1 MKRNIVKYI
10 TSCLLVAAVVASC
23 KKPSDFGDLNV
34 DPNNPADPN
43 TALLFTNAIRS
54 GLSTGVGAV
63 TAADPLLYV
72 QHLSE
77 VFYTNASRYSSRIFD
92 YNGIYNGPLND
103 LQSIIDLNTDPETK
117 TKPYVIAGGSNAN
130 QIAAARILKAFIFMQ
145 MADRWGDIPYS
156 AALKKVDDITPAFD
170 KQEEVYKALFTE
182 LKEAAAGIDGGAGP
196 SGDILLGGDM
206 DWWKQW
212 AATIRMIIALRLSK
226 ADAATGKTEFAA
238 AVADGV
244 LEDNAHSISYAYLS
258 DANNQNPWYNNYVV
272 AKRYDYAISETLVNK
287 LKALNDPRLAVFAD
301 KTSGGTYVGMPYGL
315 TSPVGYSAGTV
326 GNPGNISLIGAAFRQ
341 QNSKASVTTYAQ
353 VQFAQAEAA
362 HLGWIAGGE
371 AAAATF
377 YLEGIQASLEQFGVG
392 ASYATYIAQ
401 PAVVYNAANAVELI
415 QTQKWIASY
424 LGNGYEAWAEWRRT
438 GYPVLTPAPGAA
450 PVSGGQIPR
459 RQAYPT
465 TERDL
470 NSENYNIVIG
480 RQGADELTTKTWVD
494 QP

>member
-1 MKRNIVKYI
+1 MKTNIVKYI

-23 KKPSDFGDLNV
+23 KKPGDFGDLNV
-34 DPNNPADPN
+34 DPNNPSDPN
-43 TALLFTNAIRS
+43 TALMLTSAIRS
-54 GLSTGVGAV
+54 GLSTGIGAV

-72 QHLSE
+72 QQLSE

-92 YNGIYNGPLND
+92 YNGLYNGPLAD
-103 LQSIIDLNTDPETK
+103 LQTIIDLNTAADTK
-117 TKPYVIAGGSNAN
+117 NKPSVISGGSNAN
-130 QIAAARILKAFIFMQ
+130 QVAAARILKAFIFMQ
-145 MADRWGDIPYS
+145 MADRWGDIPYT
-156 AALKKVDDITPAFD
+156 AALKKLEDITPAFD
-170 KQEEVYKALFTE
+170 KQQDVYKALFQE
-182 LKEAAAGIDGGAGP
+182 LKDAVAGIDGGAGP
-196 SGDILLGGDM
+196 TGDILLEGDM

-212 AATIRMIIALRLSK
+212 AASLRMILALRLSK

-238 AVADGV
+238 ALSEGV
-244 LEDNAHSISYAYLS
+244 LENNSHNVYYYYLA

-272 AKRYDYAISETLVNK
+272 AKRYDYAISEPLVNK
-287 LKALNDPRLAVFAD
+287 LKALNDPRLPVFAD
-301 KTSGGTYVGMPYGL
+301 TTASGTYVGMPYGL

-326 GNPGNISLIGAAFRQ
+326 TNPGNISLIGSAFRQ
-341 QNSKASVTTYAQ
+341 QNSKAAVTTYAQ
-353 VQFAQAEAA
+353 LQFAQAEAA
-362 HLGWIAGGE
+362 HLGWIPGGE

-377 YLEGIQASLEQFGVG
+377 YLAGIKASLEQFGVG
-392 ASYATYIAQ
+392 GDYATYVAQ
-401 PAVVYNAANAVELI
+401 PGVVYNAAKALELI

-450 PVSGGQIPR
+450 PVSGGKIPR

-470 NSENYNIVIG
+470 NTENYNIVIA

-494 QP
+494 Q